1 MEQITDRLK
10 RDIDATRARVAK
22 TAALLTNLSPK
33 KTSVREF
40 ASADWRTSVFQFHR
54 KARID
59 NPLFKAR
66 AGTSISY
73 ADLCQLLR
81 SYIIDRQLVLA
92 SGKIRCDPLLKALT
106 GLDEASFFEIAK
118 RFTSIVL

>member
-10 RDIDATRARVAK
+10 RTIDTTRALVADREH
-22 TAALLTNLSPK
+22 LSSSPK
-33 KTSVREF
+33 KTSVKQF
-40 ASADWRTSVFQFHR
+40 ASADWRTTVFQFHR

-73 ADLCQLLR
+73 AELCQLLR
-81 SYIIDRQLVLA
+81 TYIIDHQLVQP
-92 SGKIRCDPLLKALT
+92 SGRIRCDPLLKALT
-106 GLDEASFFEIAK
+106 GASEVSFFEIAK
-118 RFTSIVL
+118 RFTSIVV

>member
-10 RDIDATRARVAK
+10 RTIDATKARVAQ
-22 TAALLTNLSPK
+22 TENLSSSPK
-33 KTSVREF
+33 KTSVKQF
-40 ASADWRTSVFQFHR
+40 ASADWRATVFQFHR

-73 ADLCQLLR
+73 AELCQLLR
-81 SYIIDRQLVLA
+81 SYIIERQLVLP
-92 SGKIRCDPLLKALT
+92 SGRICCDHLIKALT
-106 GLDEASFFEIAK
+106 GLEEASFFEIAK
-118 RFTSIVL
+118 RFTSIVV

>member
-22 TAALLTNLSPK
+22 ADLLTNLSPK
-33 KTSVREF
+33 KTSVRQY
-40 ASADWRTSVFQFHR
+40 ASADWRASVFQFHR

-66 AGTSISY
+66 AGTSITY
-73 ADLCQLLR
+73 AELCQLLR
-81 SYIIDRQLVLA
+81 IYIIDNTLVCS
-92 SGKIRCDPLLKALT
+92 SGKIRCDSLLKALT

>member
-10 RDIDATRARVAK
+10 RDIDATRALDLVAQPERL
-22 TAALLTNLSPK
+22 ASSPK
-33 KTSVREF
+33 KTSVRQF
-40 ASADWRTSVFQFHR
+40 ASADWRASVFQFHR

-73 ADLCQLLR
+73 ADLCKLLR
-81 SYIIDRQLVLA
+81 AYIIDRQLVQP
-92 SGKIRCDPLLKALT
+92 SGRISCDHLIKALT